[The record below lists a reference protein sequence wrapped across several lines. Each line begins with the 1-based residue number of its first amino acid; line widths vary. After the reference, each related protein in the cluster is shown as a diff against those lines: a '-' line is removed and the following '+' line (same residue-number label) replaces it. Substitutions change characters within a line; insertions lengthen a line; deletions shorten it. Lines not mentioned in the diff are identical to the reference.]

1 VTVKKLSAG
10 SVVFEDLS
18 ESRYKGHVIKSI
30 GLKSLNN
37 SVDGHL
43 TGMIEYQGKTDTHE
57 VLFGDR
63 DMEDDINLQK
73 GIAKSYLIIVV
84 HPWRKS
90 SFVYFSQVEN
100 ELFYSISIKLQK
112 CVSLGN
118 LMHA

>member
-73 GIAKSYLIIVV
+73 GIAKVILLQLFTLGGNRLSFIFHKWRTNFSIV
-84 HPWRKS
+84 
-90 SFVYFSQVEN
+90 
-100 ELFYSISIKLQK
+100 L
-112 CVSLGN
+112 
-118 LMHA
+118 A